1 LQTIDEK
8 EKRRLEEENVDI
20 TMVPSKLVI
29 TRKAGGRR
37 KVRIV
42 ACANYIEKD
51 ECECLRKWK

>member
-1 LQTIDEK
+1 MQTIDEK

-20 TMVPSKLVI
+20 TMAPSKLVI
-29 TRKAGGRR
+29 TRMAGGRR

-42 ACANYIEKD
+42 ACGNYIEKD